1 MIILVDFE
9 NTHASGLEGYTYLNE
24 SDTLVMY
31 YSDENSAVTKGVVDD
46 LRKNGVHVRLVK
58 LLKQHSNALDMY
70 IASTTGMFL
79 DSGEKICIVSKD
91 HGYAAVRDFWH
102 SLRGAE
108 ILLGETIQPELLQDE
123 VEPHR
128 IARELSRLYR
138 GESAREKTCAKLI
151 EACKR
156 LGPPGAAGRVAAK
169 ILEAA
174 HDKRHSG
181 E

>member
-1 MIILVDFE
+1 MIGRAL
-9 NTHASGLEGYTYLNE
+9 
-24 SDTLVMY
+24 
-31 YSDENSAVTKGVVDD
+31 
-46 LRKNGVHVRLVK
+46 VHV
-58 LLKQHSNALDMY
+58 
-70 IASTTGMFL
+70 
-79 DSGEKICIVSKD
+79 D
-91 HGYAAVRDFWH
+91 HFT
-102 SLRGAE
+102 LPN